1 MPRDGSKTEWIQDCP
16 QDRMDSRLPPRLNV
30 ATQKK
35 RVKFAIKSK
44 NVQQGKD
51 AIQSTT
57 AVEDTSIHDHWTR
70 GVNATE
76 RFSPH
81 GLPGQA
87 ETEAKTQPMQ
97 KKFTPALVSPRPEAG
112 RSPRQ
117 GGKKR
122 AEARSSPKRVEKA
135 GRSCGPSALHTQA
148 RGQSRA
154 RCGPPQ
160 CQQVSHVVLDFV
172 GQSATKW
179 SIPQC
184 QHA

>member
-30 ATQKK
+30 ATQK
-35 RVKFAIKSK
+35 

-70 GVNATE
+70 GVNATA

-87 ETEAKTQPMQ
+87 ETEAKAQPMQ

-112 RSPRQ
+112 RSRRQ

-148 RGQSRA
+148 
-154 RCGPPQ
+154 
-160 CQQVSHVVLDFV
+160 
-172 GQSATKW
+172 
-179 SIPQC
+179 
-184 QHA
+184 

>member
-1 MPRDGSKTEWIQDCP
+1 MPRDGFKTEWIQDCP
-16 QDRMDSRLPPRLNV
+16 HDRMDSRLPPRLNV

-57 AVEDTSIHDHWTR
+57 TVEDTSIHDHWTR

-87 ETEAKTQPMQ
+87 ETEAKAQPMQ
-97 KKFTPALVSPRPEAG
+97 NKFTPALVSPRPEAG
-112 RSPRQ
+112 RSRRQ

-148 RGQSRA
+148 
-154 RCGPPQ
+154 
-160 CQQVSHVVLDFV
+160 
-172 GQSATKW
+172 
-179 SIPQC
+179 
-184 QHA
+184 

>member
-16 QDRMDSRLPPRLNV
+16 QDRMDSSLPPRLNV

-70 GVNATE
+70 GVNATG

-87 ETEAKTQPMQ
+87 ETEAKAQPMQ

-112 RSPRQ
+112 RSR
-117 GGKKR
+117 GSKKR
-122 AEARSSPKRVEKA
+122 AEAA
-135 GRSCGPSALHTQA
+135 GRPHCTLRPEGNRVRDVALRNA
-148 RGQSRA
+148 SRFPTW
-154 RCGPPQ
+154 CWI
-160 CQQVSHVVLDFV
+160 S
-172 GQSATKW
+172 
-179 SIPQC
+179 
-184 QHA
+184 